1 MIINI
6 IRKIHFISRIFS
18 YNLPYQNHNVSSTA
32 MFKKIFFQ
40 IHWFLGI
47 TAGLILSIMG
57 VTGALY
63 SYEQPIQKW
72 LSPDSYTVQVQ
83 NKTKLTPVEIY
94 RHFQTKNPKIK
105 INSITVAKAP
115 EESSNINIVKEGA
128 RKGYTMMI
136 NPYTAEVLPEVKSK
150 EFFQF
155 VQQLHRNLTVGEVGK
170 QITGACTLMLIFF
183 VLSGL
188 YLRWPKKHSFKQ
200 WFTIKPKL
208 KGRNFLWD
216 LHAVVGT
223 WVIIFYL
230 ILACTG
236 LYWSYDWWR
245 NGMFKV
251 LGVKQPQPEM
261 QAQQGKRGE
270 GNKPSGANLP
280 REGHPAAHNRGE
292 NRPESAAQEKSKDK
306 TDLEKTEKKGLKP
319 EQIQLALT
327 QTWSG
332 FNAQIKRDY
341 STLTVSIPKKADGK
355 VEVSFVDAIPQHERA
370 RNKATYNYQN
380 AQLEKVELYADKP
393 LNEKIMSSM
402 LPVHRGSFFGPVY
415 QFIVMLAAL
424 AMPLFFVTGWMLYLK
439 RRKQKKLTL
448 AAKQS
453 SSAIQL
459 DPNATPWLIVYA
471 SQTGVAEQ
479 LAWRTSSSLQEAHQ
493 PTTVKAAQLLTVDD
507 LKQAKQVLFIAST
520 YGTGEAPDLAS
531 SFEKKMIA
539 MSIDLSHLKYAVL
552 ALGSEE
558 YPETYCSFGHR
569 IDTWLKQNGAQQLFA
584 TIEVNNAN
592 NDDIQKWNVA
602 LAQSTRLDL
611 QPMSIDKTFDQWK
624 LIKRELLNP
633 DSSGA
638 PAFNIELHAAH
649 EATWKAGDIAEIQA
663 GNSPER
669 IQKFLTQ
676 HQIHADTHVDSLNQS
691 IQQVLWNR
699 NLTVDIEP
707 FANMEH
713 LLEQLPTLA
722 TREYSI
728 ASIPNQQ
735 VLRLVIRQQQNE
747 QGELGLGSGWLTEH
761 TQLRQDIA
769 LRIRTNE
776 SFHLIA
782 DNRPIICIGNGTGIA
797 GLMSLIHAR
806 VRLDYTENWLIFG
819 ERQQANDYF
828 FKETIQAWQNTA
840 MLKRINLAFSR
851 DQAEKVYV
859 HHKLRDNAEELKAW
873 VANDAV
879 IYVCGSIN
887 GMASDVD
894 QALVDILGQ
903 ETMDQLRQNGRYRRD
918 VY

>member
-1 MIINI
+1 
-6 IRKIHFISRIFS
+6 
-18 YNLPYQNHNVSSTA
+18 
-32 MFKKIFFQ
+32 MFKKTFFQ

-57 VTGALY
+57 VTGAIY

-72 LSPDSYTVQVQ
+72 LSPDSFTVQVE
-83 NKTKLTPVEIY
+83 NKAKLTPAEIY
-94 RHFQTKNPKIK
+94 QHFQTESPETK
-105 INSITVAKAP
+105 INSISIATAP
-115 EESSNINIVKEGA
+115 DESSSINIVKEGA

-136 NPYTAEVLPEVKSK
+136 NPYTAEVLPEVKGK
-150 EFFQF
+150 DFFQF
-155 VQQLHRNLTVGEVGK
+155 IQQLHRNLTVGEVGK

-200 WFTIKPKL
+200 WFVIKPKL

-223 WVIIFYL
+223 WVVIFYL

-251 LGVKQPQPEM
+251 LGVEKPQPEM
-261 QAQQGKRGE
+261 QAGRGE
-270 GNKPSGANLP
+270 GNQRSQANRAEGQRDGGNSG
-280 REGHPAAHNRGE
+280 EGRGDTARSEKQAKDSPNRGE
-292 NRPESAAQEKSKDK
+292 QSGGESRQHDEKQ
-306 TDLEKTEKKGLKP
+306 GIKP
-319 EQIQLALT
+319 EQIQIALT

-332 FNAQIKRDY
+332 FNSQIKRDY

-370 RNKATYNYQN
+370 RNKAIYNYQN
-380 AQLEKVELYADKP
+380 AQLEKVELYEDKK

-448 AAKQS
+448 AAKQTT
-453 SSAIQL
+453 SAVQI
-459 DPNATPWLIVYA
+459 DPNATPWLITYA
-471 SQTGVAEQ
+471 SQTGVSEQ

-493 PTTVKAAQLLTVDD
+493 PTTVKAIQQVTVDD
-507 LKQAKQVLFIAST
+507 LKQAKQILFVAST

-531 SFEKKMIA
+531 SFEKKLMT
-539 MSIDLSHLKYAVL
+539 MSLDLSHLKYAVL
-552 ALGSEE
+552 ALGSQD
-558 YPETYCSFGHR
+558 YPDSYCGFGHR
-569 IDTWLKQNGAQQLFA
+569 IDQWLKQSGAQQLFA

-592 NDDIQKWNVA
+592 NDDIQKWNTA
-602 LAQSTRLDL
+602 LAQTTQLDL
-611 QPMSIDKTFDQWK
+611 KSMSIEKTFDQWK
-624 LIKRELLNP
+624 LAKRELLNP
-633 DSSGA
+633 DSMGA
-638 PAFNIELHAAH
+638 PAFNLELQAPYD
-649 EATWKAGDIAEIQA
+649 TSWQAGDIAEIQT
-663 GNSPER
+663 GNSADR
-669 IQKFLTQ
+669 IQYFLDKHRIDAETQ
-676 HQIHADTHVDSLNQS
+676 LTTLNQT
-691 IQQVLWNR
+691 IQQALWDR
-699 NLTVDIEP
+699 DLTVEISS
-707 FANMEH
+707 FSSMQH
-713 LLEQLPTLA
+713 LLEQLPTLP

-728 ASIPNQQ
+728 ASIPTQQ
-735 VLRLVIRQQQNE
+735 VLRLVIRQQRNE

-761 TQLRQDIA
+761 IALHDKVA

-776 SFHLIA
+776 SFHLIS

-806 VRLDYTENWLIFG
+806 VRLDYTDNWLIFG
-819 ERQQANDYF
+819 ERQQAHDYF
-828 FKETIQAWQNTA
+828 FKDTVQAWQNTA
-840 MLKRINLAFSR
+840 MLKRIDLAFSR
-851 DQAEKVYV
+851 DQAEKIYV
-859 HHKLRDNAEELKAW
+859 HHKLRDHAEALKAW

-887 GMASDVD
+887 GMASDVE
-894 QALVDILGQ
+894 QALIDILGQ
-903 ETMDQLRQNGRYRRD
+903 DRVDQLRLDGRYRRD